1 MYLIIMKKLLFLTCA
16 FIACVSFWSCS
27 SDHINPDIV
36 SNHDYD
42 SDAEVL
48 NKFVDVNKVTGE
60 YYINDAKV
68 ITPMDYI
75 SNDDLTK
82 LKEVSTLNRSRFEK
96 ELDILNFEIEEAAK
110 SDSVSQIV
118 YNLYGGKSWVR
129 TIDEKYPMLI
139 TSSEN
144 KSQPKTR
151 SVLSHMELVP
161 NLPQTVSFNGPSTIE
176 SVVNIN
182 MFGYKAYSFR
192 ITTNDGTKT
201 PSGDYPAGGGS
212 NPKAIVLT
220 GMGSSEQYTYEWY
233 KTSGG
238 TSWTFVGTLLN
249 PSSIG
254 NFLITVDFY
263 D

>member
-1 MYLIIMKKLLFLTCA
+1 MKRILFFACA
-16 FIACVSFWSCS
+16 LIACISFWSCS
-27 SDHINPDIV
+27 SDQVNPDIV
-36 SNHDYD
+36 SSHDYD

-48 NKFVDVNKVTGE
+48 TKFVDVNKSTGK
-60 YYINDAKV
+60 YFINDSKV

-82 LKEVSTLNRSRFEK
+82 LKEVSPLNRSRFEK
-96 ELDILNFEIEEAAK
+96 ELDILNFEIQEAVK

-118 YNLYGGKSWVR
+118 YNLYGGESWVR
-129 TIDEKYPMLI
+129 TIDEEYPMLI
-139 TSSEN
+139 TSDDI
-144 KSQPKTR
+144 KSQPMSR
-151 SVLSHMELVP
+151 STISHMELVP
-161 NLPQTVSFNGPSTIE
+161 NLPQTVSFNGPSTIQC
-176 SVVNIN
+176 VININ

-192 ITTNDGTKT
+192 ITTNDGNKT

-212 NPKAIVLT
+212 NTKAIVMT
-220 GMGSSEQYTYEWY
+220 GMGSNEQYNFTWN
-233 KTSGG
+233 KTTGG